1 MALLT
6 LSLSGSSRAQGSKAI
21 RLVRQAAPVE
31 YKTLNL
37 RFQRV
42 RKVNF
47 TPTTSCAVCYLAMA
61 ALSRLNG
68 QISTFLAVGF
78 LASWAVTALSLTA
91 INVLNTESTF
101 TAQAA
106 SISLLTFLVCRLL
119 VRLRP
124 VAPTEGR
131 TIAHLLA
138 TADHGSRRGALIF
151 ISFCSTWLYELLTK
165 GLLLLLLTFFG
176 GVMATVIHN
185 DPNFSENWQTEPVSD
200 QPQTTTA
207 LAEINDFKEKAGFDP
222 TQLFRWIPPQAVV
235 YFIALVWFNFISLGL
250 YILGHA
256 LKAFCRILGFT
267 VTRITSKDA
276 HTVKGRS

>member
-1 MALLT
+1 
-6 LSLSGSSRAQGSKAI
+6 
-21 RLVRQAAPVE
+21 
-31 YKTLNL
+31 
-37 RFQRV
+37 
-42 RKVNF
+42 
-47 TPTTSCAVCYLAMA
+47 MA

-78 LASWAVTALSLTA
+78 LASWAITALSLTA

-119 VRLRP
+119 VRLQP
-124 VAPTEGR
+124 IAPTEGR

-138 TADHGSRRGALIF
+138 TADNGSRRGALIF
-151 ISFCSTWLYELLTK
+151 FSFCSTWLYELLSK

-176 GVMATVIHN
+176 GVMATVIYN
-185 DPNFSENWQTEPVSD
+185 DPSLSENWHTQPVSD

-250 YILGHA
+250 YILGHG
-256 LKAFCRILGFT
+256 LKALCKVLGFT
-267 VTRITSKDA
+267 VTRTTSKDN
-276 HTVKGRS
+276 HPVERRS